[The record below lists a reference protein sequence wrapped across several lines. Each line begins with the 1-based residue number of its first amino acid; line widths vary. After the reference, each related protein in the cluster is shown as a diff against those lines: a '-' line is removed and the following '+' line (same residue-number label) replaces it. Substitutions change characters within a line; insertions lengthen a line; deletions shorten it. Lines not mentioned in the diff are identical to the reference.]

1 MLSQN
6 GIMGAIT
13 DINKGEICITFS
25 RPLSGK
31 ISLQQLGVKNDDL
44 TLENGLLRL
53 VFDLDSFRD
62 C

>member
-1 MLSQN
+1 
-6 GIMGAIT
+6 MGAIT